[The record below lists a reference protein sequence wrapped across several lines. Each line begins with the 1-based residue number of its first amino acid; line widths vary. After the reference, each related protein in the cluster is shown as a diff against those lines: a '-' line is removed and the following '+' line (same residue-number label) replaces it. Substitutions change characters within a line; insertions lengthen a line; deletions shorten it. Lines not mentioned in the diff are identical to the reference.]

1 MKITTSFES
10 QNCNLVHLFLVEFRY
25 IFSFLE
31 DTFIT
36 SYICYLA
43 STNHAQNIKKIKI
56 KNPIK
61 QKIIKREMI
70 CLEHFYNKS

>member
-1 MKITTSFES
+1 MKTTTSFES

-31 DTFIT
+31 DNFST

-43 STNHAQNIKKIKI
+43 STNHAQNIKIKIKI

-61 QKIIKREMI
+61 QKIIK
-70 CLEHFYNKS
+70 NN